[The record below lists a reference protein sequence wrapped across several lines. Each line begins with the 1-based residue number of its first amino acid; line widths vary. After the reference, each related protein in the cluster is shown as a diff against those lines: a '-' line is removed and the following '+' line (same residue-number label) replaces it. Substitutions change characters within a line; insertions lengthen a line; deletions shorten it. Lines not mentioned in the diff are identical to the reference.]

1 MYHLGG
7 MSVLFMHICFIY
19 DDVCITLIVGKG
31 RHNYILIKLLN
42 LEYWMANKQEMVE
55 DINIK
60 AFG

>member
-7 MSVLFMHICFIY
+7 MSVLFMYICFIY
-19 DDVCITLIVGKG
+19 DDVCMALIIGKG
-31 RHNYILIKLLN
+31 RHNYFLIKLLN